1 MTFVRRWA
9 LVLGAL
15 GCVFSSLAFA
25 ASFAS
30 PGFVEQVA
38 RQVIRQEVEK
48 RVQEKIDALDERF
61 LLRHAQV
68 LARGQAE
75 RMAQARQAVAQ
86 QLPERLSQV
95 IAEMADLDCECRKK
109 VEAGIRGGLEAEAAG
124 ASALHE
130 KLTVLIRTKYLET
143 ARQVVREFRIFTG
156 TSALVFAVLLAVVLL
171 KPRAG
176 LHLLPS
182 AALLLVAA
190 LVTGY
195 LYLFNQDWLHTLVFN
210 DYVGF
215 GYLAYLGGA
224 FALLGDVVLNKARV
238 TAEVLR
244 LVLEAAGSAV
254 EVVPC

>member
-1 MTFVRRWA
+1 MMFVRRLA

-15 GCVFSSLAFA
+15 GSVFFSLAFA

-30 PGFVEQVA
+30 PGFVEQA
-38 RQVIRQEVEK
+38 AKQVIRQEVEK
-48 RVQEKIDALDERF
+48 QVRQKIDALDESF
-61 LLRHAQV
+61 LLRQAQV

-75 RMAQARQAVAQ
+75 RMAQAQRALAQ
-86 QLPERLSQV
+86 QLPERLSRV

-109 VEAGIRGGLEAEAAG
+109 VEAGIRGGLEGEVAG
-124 ASALHE
+124 ASAIHE
-130 KLTVLIRTKYLET
+130 RLMVLIRTKYLET
-143 ARQVVREFRIFTG
+143 ARQVVHEFRIFTG
-156 TSALVFAVLLAVVLL
+156 INALVFALLLGAVLL

-215 GYLAYLGGA
+215 GYLAYLGAA

-238 TAEVLR
+238 TTEMLR

>member
-1 MTFVRRWA
+1 MTQSGPETSPDPIVFLPGFMCDARLFWHQILDFSATHAVMVMPLRGQTVEEMAQHVLAQAPAKFA
-9 LVLGAL
+9 LVGHWLGGL
-15 GCVFSSLAFA
+15 
-25 ASFAS
+25 
-30 PGFVEQVA
+30 VA
-38 RQVIRQEVEK
+38 MEIMRR
-48 RVQEKIDALDERF
+48 A
-61 LLRHAQV
+61 
-68 LARGQAE
+68 
-75 RMAQARQAVAQ
+75 
-86 QLPERLSQV
+86 PERLSQV

-109 VEAGIRGGLEAEAAG
+109 VEFGIRGGLEGEVAN
-124 ASALHE
+124 ASVIRE
-130 KLTVLIRTKYLET
+130 KLAVLIRTKYMET

-156 TSALVFAVLLAVVLL
+156 TNALVFALLVAAVPL

-182 AALLLVAA
+182 AALLLTAA

-210 DYVGF
+210 DFVGW

-238 TAEVLR
+238 TTEVLR
-244 LVLEAAGSAV
+244 LVLDAAGSAV

>member
-1 MTFVRRWA
+1 MVLVRRLA

-15 GCVFSSLAFA
+15 GCVFFSLAFA

-30 PGFVEQVA
+30 PGFVEQA
-38 RQVIRQEVEK
+38 AKQVIRQEVEK
-48 RVQEKIDALDERF
+48 QVRQKIDAFDERF
-61 LLRHAQV
+61 LLRQAQV

-75 RMAQARQAVAQ
+75 RMAQAQRALAQ
-86 QLPERLSQV
+86 QLPERLSRV

-109 VEAGIRGGLEAEAAG
+109 VEAGIRGGLEGEVAG
-124 ASALHE
+124 ASAIHE
-130 KLTVLIRTKYLET
+130 RLTVLIRTKYLET

-156 TSALVFAVLLAVVLL
+156 INALVFALLLAAVLL

-215 GYLAYLGGA
+215 GYLAYLGAA

-238 TAEVLR
+238 TTEMLR

>member
-1 MTFVRRWA
+1 MMFVRRLA

-15 GCVFSSLAFA
+15 GSVFFSLAFA

-30 PGFVEQVA
+30 PGFVEQA
-38 RQVIRQEVEK
+38 AKQVIRQEVEK
-48 RVQEKIDALDERF
+48 QVRQKIDALDESF
-61 LLRHAQV
+61 LLRQAQV

-75 RMAQARQAVAQ
+75 RMAQAQRALAQ
-86 QLPERLSQV
+86 QLPERLSRV

-109 VEAGIRGGLEAEAAG
+109 VEAGIRGGLEGEVAG
-124 ASALHE
+124 ASAIHE
-130 KLTVLIRTKYLET
+130 RLMVLIRTKYLET
-143 ARQVVREFRIFTG
+143 ARQVVHEFRIFTG
-156 TSALVFAVLLAVVLL
+156 INALVFALLLGAVLL

-215 GYLAYLGGA
+215 GYLAYLGAA

-238 TAEVLR
+238 TTEMLR
-244 LVLEAAGSAV
+244 LVLETAGSAV

>member
-1 MTFVRRWA
+1 MMFVRRLA
-9 LVLGAL
+9 MALGAL
-15 GCVFSSLAFA
+15 GCMFFSFAFVV
-25 ASFAS
+25 SFAS
-30 PGFVEQVA
+30 PNFVEQVA
-38 RQVIRQEVEK
+38 KQVIRHEVEK
-48 RVQEKIDALDERF
+48 RVREKIDALDESF
-61 LLRHAQV
+61 LLGQAQV
-68 LARGQAE
+68 LARGQSE
-75 RMAQARQAVAQ
+75 RIAQAQRALAQ
-86 QLPERLSQV
+86 QLPEQVSRV

-109 VEAGIRGGLEAEAAG
+109 VEFGVRGGLEGEVAN
-124 ASALHE
+124 ASVIRE
-130 KLTVLIRTKYLET
+130 KLAVLIRTKYTET

-156 TSALVFAVLLAVVLL
+156 TNALVFALLVAAVLF

-182 AALLLVAA
+182 ATLLLTAA

-210 DYVGF
+210 DFVGW

-238 TAEVLR
+238 TTEVLR
-244 LVLEAAGSAV
+244 LVLDAAGSAV